1 MKKFLIYIIGIGC
14 FLSPFRTWGQARLE
28 ISNEVCRQ
36 MACESNKSLQVADNN
51 QLNAEIEKQLAKSNF
66 FPDVSGMAGTFYS
79 PKEYTIQEGVNLS
92 MKGVYLAGISVSQ
105 PIYTGGKIRAG
116 YQSARIGAEMSQL
129 NRQKETADVVADAD
143 EAYWLYVSVC
153 QKVKL
158 LEDYKRQMDELL
170 QQTQV
175 SVDVEMATRNDLL
188 TIESEKS
195 QIEYQLKRALT
206 GKELARLALCQ
217 KIGVPF
223 DTDVI
228 PIDTT
233 IVVEE
238 LTPAILDSDFSS
250 RPELKLLEKDIQL
263 KEQNIKISRASYLPT
278 IGFSA
283 GYSYYGGFKVGDIT
297 NSDGVGTLMLSASIP
312 LYHFGENYK
321 KVKKAKV
328 EATNSRLLF
337 EHNKELMAIEVEQQK
352 RSLIDAYQLIETAQ
366 KALAQAQEAL
376 RITRLNYQEQMK
388 TLVDLLDAQTRWQE
402 AYSHLIE
409 AQTNYKIQETAY
421 LKSLGRLS

>member
-14 FLSPFRTWGQARLE
+14 FLLPFRMLGQERLE
-28 ISNEVCRQ
+28 ISNETCRQ
-36 MACESNKSLQVADNN
+36 MARESNKSLQVADNN
-51 QLNAEIEKQLAKSNF
+51 RLNAAIEKQLAKSNF
-66 FPDVSGMAGTFYS
+66 LPNVSGMAGAFYS
-79 PKEYTIQEGVNLS
+79 PKEYPIQEGVHLS
-92 MKGVYLAGISVSQ
+92 MKGVYLAGISVTQ

-129 NRQKETADVVADAD
+129 NQQKETADVVADAD

-158 LEDYKRQMDELL
+158 LEDYQRQMDELL

-175 SVDVEMATRNDLL
+175 GVDVEMATRNDLL

-195 QIEYQLKRALT
+195 QIEYQLKRAQT

-223 DTDVI
+223 DTEVV
-228 PIDTT
+228 PTDTA
-233 IVVEE
+233 IVVEQ
-238 LTPAILDSDFSS
+238 LCPDVLDTDFSS
-250 RPELKLLEKDIQL
+250 RPELKLLKKDIQL
-263 KEQNIKISRASYLPT
+263 KEQHIKLSRADYLPS
-278 IGFSA
+278 IGFSG
-283 GYSYYGGFKVGDIT
+283 GYTYYGGFKMGGVG
-297 NSDGVGTLMLSASIP
+297 NSDGIGTLMLSASIP
-312 LYHFGENYK
+312 IYHFGENYK

-352 RSLIDAYQLIETAQ
+352 RSLLDAYQLIETAE
-366 KALAQAQEAL
+366 KAFAQAKEAL

>member
-14 FLSPFRTWGQARLE
+14 FLSPFRMLGQERLE
-28 ISNEVCRQ
+28 ISNETCRQ
-36 MACESNKSLQVADNN
+36 MARESNKSLQVADNN
-51 QLNAEIEKQLAKSNF
+51 RLNAEIEKQLAKSNF
-66 FPDVSGMAGTFYS
+66 LPNVSGMAGAFYT
-79 PKEYTIQEGVNLS
+79 PKEYAIQEGVNLS
-92 MKGVYLAGISVSQ
+92 MKGVYLAGISVTQ

-129 NRQKETADVVADAD
+129 NQQKETADVVADAD

-158 LEDYKRQMDELL
+158 LEDYQRQMDELL

-175 SVDVEMATRNDLL
+175 GVDVEMATRNDLL

-195 QIEYQLKRALT
+195 QIEYQLKRAQT

-223 DTDVI
+223 DTEVV
-228 PIDTT
+228 PTDTA
-233 IVVEE
+233 IVVEQ
-238 LTPAILDSDFSS
+238 LCPDVLDTDFSS

-263 KEQNIKISRASYLPT
+263 KEQHIKLSRADYLPS
-278 IGFSA
+278 IGFSG
-283 GYSYYGGFKVGDIT
+283 GYTYYGGFKIGGVG
-297 NSDGVGTLMLSASIP
+297 NSDGIGTLMLSASIP
-312 LYHFGENYK
+312 IYHFGENYK

-352 RSLIDAYQLIETAQ
+352 RSLLDAYQLIETAE
-366 KALAQAQEAL
+366 KAFAQAKEAL

>member
-14 FLSPFRTWGQARLE
+14 LLLPSRILGQERLE

-36 MACESNKSLQVADNN
+36 MARESSKSLQVADNN
-51 QLNAEIEKQLAKSNF
+51 RLNAEIEKQLARSNF
-66 FPDVSGMAGTFYS
+66 LPNVSGMAGAFYT

-92 MKGVYLAGISVSQ
+92 MKGVYLAGISVTQ

-129 NRQKETADVVADAD
+129 NQQKETADVVADAD

-158 LEDYKRQMDELL
+158 LEDYKKQMDELL

-195 QIEYQLKRALT
+195 QIEYQLKRAQT

-217 KIGVPF
+217 KIGAPF
-223 DTDVI
+223 DTEII
-228 PIDTT
+228 PTDSA
-233 IVVEE
+233 IVVEQ
-238 LTPAILDSDFSS
+238 LCPAVLDTDFSS
-250 RPELKLLEKDIQL
+250 RPELKLLEKDIEL
-263 KEQNIKISRASYLPT
+263 KEQNIKISRAAYLPS

-283 GYSYYGGFKVGDIT
+283 GYSYYGGFKIGGAN
-297 NSDGVGTLMLSASIP
+297 NSDGIGTLMLSASIP
-312 LYHFGENYK
+312 IYHFGENYK
-321 KVKKAKV
+321 KVKKARV

-352 RSLIDAYQLIETAQ
+352 RSLLDAYQLIGTAE
-366 KALAQAQEAL
+366 KAFVQAEEAL